1 MSFHIQ
7 ASGGQD
13 RVVHVWDVKTNS
25 HVHTFTG
32 HRDTVSVSAYMY
44 LCLHFVRKHC
54 LMSLIEDVL
63 LEVLYTLHF
72 DCSFCFGI
80 WYIYNYCFFYFPSWL
95 MPLKKLSLV

>member
-72 DCSFCFGI
+72 VLEYGI
-80 WYIYNYCFFYFPSWL
+80 YIIIASSIFQAG
-95 MPLKKLSLV
+95 